1 MFNSDERLLQKWF
14 RTFSKKKSRHAF
26 YLMDEELKDE
36 DSYNVYITAGIPKNE
51 YFFQSLDGNTLH
63 VKKMDPIYRAF
74 IESDTLNLKDISPSQ
89 IYGYHY
95 YLGHAFRFNDLYELN
110 SLSWKWRNFK
120 TWRGRNL
127 FGVRQRKYNL
137 LKHRIDNRMVVLN
150 AVMELYI
157 NDIQRNAVDLKV
169 IANHLHS
176 EHWQNHPD
184 SFRILRELEMVL
196 KSFCSI
202 ENGKHSGELVLV
214 KDGFIPTP
222 KAFAT
227 YNEYLLQEQRHRE
240 NTALQRNMFFA
251 TIFAA
256 VAAGASAIAA
266 FMQVLQV
273 K

>member
-1 MFNSDERLLQKWF
+1 
-14 RTFSKKKSRHAF
+14 
-26 YLMDEELKDE
+26 MDEELKDE

-63 VKKMDPIYRAF
+63 VKKMDPIYQAF
-74 IESDTLNLKDISPSQ
+74 IESETLNLKDISPSQ

-110 SLSWKWRNFK
+110 SLAWKCRNFK
-120 TWRGRNL
+120 LWRKRNL
-127 FGVRQRKYNL
+127 FGVRQRKYNQTKL
-137 LKHRIDNRMVVLN
+137 RIDNRMIALN

-157 NDIQRNAVDLKV
+157 NDVKRNPVDIKV
-169 IANHLHS
+169 IATYLHS
-176 EHWQNHPD
+176 EHWENHPD
-184 SFRILRELEMVL
+184 SFRILRELELVL
-196 KSFCSI
+196 TSFCDS
-202 ENGKHSGELVLV
+202 EGNKHSGELVLA
-214 KDGFIPTP
+214 KNGFIPTP
-222 KAFAT
+222 KAYAT
-227 YNEYLLQEQRHRE
+227 YNDYLLQEQRHRE
-240 NTALQRNMFFA
+240 NTALQRNMFLA